1 MLKRKQLIQATAAAA
16 LVMSSALGGTVILAQ
31 GNGNGAGQAQ
41 QQGARAF
48 VGISLENT
56 ADGVRVVQ
64 VVPGSPAE
72 TAGLQAGDILTAI
85 NGADIATASDARQ
98 AIIGLSAGDT
108 VSVSFSRDGE
118 AQTVEITLEEMT
130 GRFGRG
136 ERGERGLHL
145 LQQMS
150 GVGLEYD
157 QQTETWT
164 VTEVAEDSP
173 LYAAGLRAGD
183 VLTSIDGEAFSPRT
197 LVQALMAA
205 GGTGEL
211 ALTITR
217 DGATQDLSISAQDL
231 IELGM
236 LSRMPGMDFA
246 APFGRR
252 DGGMGGRGDRFGM
265 MARGGHLGLVFQPL
279 DADLASANDLSV
291 TEGALVR
298 EIVPGSPAET
308 AGLQV
313 GDVITAVNGEAVNEE
328 WTLRDRVQA
337 YEPGDVLTLDVLRA
351 GATQQI
357 SVTLSEPMA
366 TAMDL
371 GDLQMMMPDGQMLQ
385 DLLQHLQQG
394 QPGQDQPTTLPGGQP
409 NI

>member
-1 MLKRKQLIQATAAAA
+1 MLKRKQLLQATAAAA

-41 QQGARAF
+41 HHGARAF

-64 VVPGSPAE
+64 VVAGSPAE

-85 NGADIATASDARQ
+85 NGTDIASASDARQ

-108 VSVSFSRDGE
+108 VSLSFTRDGE
-118 AQTVEITLEEMT
+118 AQTVELTLVEAPERM
-130 GRFGRG
+130 GRG
-136 ERGERGLHL
+136 ERGLRL

-150 GVGLEYD
+150 GIGLEYD

-183 VLTSIDGEAFSPRT
+183 VLTSVDGEAFSPRA

-205 GGTGEL
+205 GEGSQI

-217 DGATQDLSISAQDL
+217 DGETQDLSVNVEDL
-231 IELGM
+231 MQLGL
-236 LSRMPGMDFA
+236 LSRLPGMDFA
-246 APFGRR
+246 APFGRGE
-252 DGGMGGRGDRFGM
+252 GGMGGRGDRFGM
-265 MARGGHLGLVFQPL
+265 MARGGQLGLVFQPL
-279 DADLASANDLSV
+279 DADVASANDLSV

-357 SVTLSEPMA
+357 GVTLSEPMA
-366 TAMDL
+366 AAMGF
-371 GDLQMMMPDGQMLQ
+371 GDLQSMMPDGQMLQ
-385 DLLQHLQQG
+385 DLLQHMQQG
-394 QPGQDQPTTLPGGQP
+394 QPPALPGGQP